1 MELAP
6 AKGGMYAFFKLDG
19 YDDSLALAKRLVAE
33 AGIGLAPGNAFAPEA
48 QGWLRWCLRARIC
61 PGCGRASTGW
71 PAGWPGWPA
80 ERARTGFA
88 HAVRLAPR

>member
-48 QGWLRWCLRARIC
+48 RAGCAGASRARTC

-71 PAGWPGWPA
+71 PAGWPGS
-80 ERARTGFA
+80 G
-88 HAVRLAPR
+88 VGG